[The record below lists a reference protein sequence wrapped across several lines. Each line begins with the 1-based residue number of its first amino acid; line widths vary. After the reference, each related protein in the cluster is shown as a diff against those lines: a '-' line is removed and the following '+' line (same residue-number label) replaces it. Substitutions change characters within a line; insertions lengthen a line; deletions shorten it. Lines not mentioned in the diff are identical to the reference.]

1 MPQHVENC
9 NVLPTLHSDD
19 SSNTRLLGRWIFH
32 QHRPTS
38 HQLPSQPFIRVQY
51 SNTHCCST
59 FWATWKRHSSTVVNG
74 VYFTTRLS
82 PQWSKKRTAEFP
94 SLFKHSSA
102 NMVLLILT
110 DTMFVLENVCLWW
123 RSINVLV
130 WFDLY
135 LLRTLGLERMFLE
148 QNIVED
154 GTS

>member
-1 MPQHVENC
+1 
-9 NVLPTLHSDD
+9 
-19 SSNTRLLGRWIFH
+19 
-32 QHRPTS
+32 
-38 HQLPSQPFIRVQY
+38 
-51 SNTHCCST
+51 
-59 FWATWKRHSSTVVNG
+59 
-74 VYFTTRLS
+74 
-82 PQWSKKRTAEFP
+82 
-94 SLFKHSSA
+94 
-102 NMVLLILT
+102 MVLLILT